1 MRKHT
6 KAWIISKLNSLR
18 VNNTR
23 LSGIDCFGE
32 VIKASRMSLAV
43 YLSSPAVVNLWHFHQ
58 KLEPLFWWLI
68 NTFTKFLKHTFS
80 LVHFFYPVKDFAGR
94 GLTLKKVACK
104 SESHT
109 LLLNSSRE
117 SKVIVLPFL
126 SLLILCDN
134 QSVRSFSALETSG
147 FVLAVNTWKT
157 FFQCPKPA
165 NQITKEAPC
174 MLFKAFYARESLL
187 LNACILPTQS
197 VKIDIYITLFKW
209 KVNRLS
215 EVFAFIKLWRL
226 L

>member
-18 VNNTR
+18 VNNSR
-23 LSGIDCFGE
+23 MSGIDCFRK

-94 GLTLKKVACK
+94 GLTWKKVACK

-134 QSVRSFSALETSG
+134 LSVRSFSALETSG
-147 FVLAVNTWKT
+147 FCSRSKHVEDIFPVSKACQSNHQRGSMHAFKLA
-157 FFQCPKPA
+157 
-165 NQITKEAPC
+165 
-174 MLFKAFYARESLL
+174 KA
-187 LNACILPTQS
+187 
-197 VKIDIYITLFKW
+197 
-209 KVNRLS
+209 
-215 EVFAFIKLWRL
+215 KLVR
-226 L
+226 